1 MLTFFFFGTKVKSSN
16 KELMG
21 QLKGGWN
28 LEKSLILSV
37 DKMVWKDVNLFG
49 TEEIKLNMINP
60 IFG

>member
-1 MLTFFFFGTKVKSSN
+1 
-16 KELMG
+16 MG

-49 TEEIKLNMINP
+49 TEEIKLNTINP